1 LIQKEKKILRGL
13 TLLPDEINLF
23 SEEHLKPYLGIGKR
37 SNDPEFKIVAYQL
50 NTGTCPNLKEN
61 MCAFYT
67 NRPSTC
73 RQFPF
78 SLDLDPEA
86 GILIG
91 VDLNCPSASELVNN
105 SNRKIEARDL
115 ESAMNLF
122 ELKKL
127 VLNVLKNVWVF
138 DLFSKKWLK
147 YEID

>member
-1 LIQKEKKILRGL
+1 LIQKEKTILRGL

-37 SNDPEFKIVAYQL
+37 PNDPAFKIVAYHL
-50 NTGTCPNLKEN
+50 NTDTCPNLKEN
-61 MCAFYT
+61 KCACYI

-86 GILIG
+86 GILVG
-91 VDLNCPSASELVNN
+91 VDLNCPSAFELVKNTY
-105 SNRKIEARDL
+105 RKIESQDI
-115 ESAMNLF
+115 ESAVNLF

-138 DLFSKKWLK
+138 DLSSNKWLK